1 MKLRGCLRGRKV
13 KASAEEKVGGG
24 WRGPAEKKP
33 GGRFPQKGGPPEAPH
48 VGTLNSLSP
57 GYKHLAKKRFHPTP
71 FTMTDHILEVAETI
85 QTASIVSHPSATHDL
100 NPSTAASEKQPVVVA
115 PASEAGSLSSDIV
128 DPSRVIRP
136 IRRRQ
141 TLPPLPDLRF
151 EQSYLASLKGADT
164 WGRVAWSTI
173 RDQVR
178 GTGEPISDEPHS
190 GIRMANDD
198 CFLLQV
204 LLPLIQGTVWTLAL
218 SGWRFWNR
226 NASLSGH
233 TLGSRIRRW
242 WYGVNNWKLPAV
254 GWTKDPKLASQ
265 VEDVSHSFQ

>member
-1 MKLRGCLRGRKV
+1 M
-13 KASAEEKVGGG
+13 S
-24 WRGPAEKKP
+24 
-33 GGRFPQKGGPPEAPH
+33 
-48 VGTLNSLSP
+48 
-57 GYKHLAKKRFHPTP
+57 
-71 FTMTDHILEVAETI
+71 DHILEVAETI
-85 QTASIVSHPSATHDL
+85 QTASIVSHPSAAHDI
-100 NPSTAASEKQPVVVA
+100 NPPTAASEKQPVVAA
-115 PASEAGSLSSDIV
+115 PASDAGSLSSDIV

-136 IRRRQ
+136 LRRRQ

-151 EQSYLASLKGADT
+151 EQSYLASLKDADT
-164 WGRVAWSTI
+164 WGRVAWITV

-178 GTGEPISDEPHS
+178 RTYMKLSDETHS
-190 GIRMANDD
+190 ENCIANTQ
-198 CFLLQV
+198 CFRRQV

-242 WYGVNNWKLPAV
+242 WYGVNNWKLPPV

-265 VEDVSHSFQ
+265 VEEVSN